1 MEFQEI
7 EETGA
12 VAIYFIEIGE
22 IRILRIV
29 LVLDQT
35 RLPAKWLKQNIKVA
49 FDNLPLPIKYLI
61 NLYFHHTV
69 IDIIRLRD
77 FGHPN
82 YDYRLSNSNCGS
94 LADDI
99 FYTLKDGK
107 RIDNFG
113 RFFFNNSSSI
123 LAFEIKNTNKEIEML
138 IQPQDLEYLVRDL
151 DRYSEIRIESNS
163 LSAQNVQE
171 YIGFLEYMKVSKKL
185 ENKMIK
191 IVLKLH
197 TSEN

>member
-7 EETGA
+7 EETVA
-12 VAIYFIEIGE
+12 VAIYFIEIE
-22 IRILRIV
+22 NIRILRIV
-29 LVLDQT
+29 LILNQT
-35 RLPAKWLKQNIKVA
+35 HIPAKWLKQNVNDA
-49 FDNLPLPIKYLI
+49 FDNLPLPLKYLI
-61 NLYFHHTV
+61 NRYFHHTV

-77 FGHPN
+77 CRHPD
-82 YDYRLSNSNCGS
+82 YDNRLSNSKCGS
-94 LADDI
+94 LTDEF
-99 FYTLKDGK
+99 FYSFKDGK

-123 LAFEIKNTNKEIEML
+123 LAFEIKNTNREIEML

-151 DRYSEIRIESNS
+151 DKFSEIRIESNS
-163 LSAQNVQE
+163 LSAQKFQE
-171 YIGFLEYMKVSKKL
+171 YIGFLDNIKISRKL

-197 TSEN
+197 TTEN

>member
-1 MEFQEI
+1 MSGAVAI
-7 EETGA
+7 ETGA
-12 VAIYFIEIGE
+12 VAIYFIEIGQV
-22 IRILRIV
+22 RILRIV
-29 LVLDQT
+29 LALDQT
-35 RLPAKWLKQNIKVA
+35 HMPAKWLKQNIKGA

-61 NLYFHHTV
+61 NRYFHHTV

-77 FGHPN
+77 LTNPDLDN
-82 YDYRLSNSNCGS
+82 RLSNTNCGT
-94 LADDI
+94 LNDDL
-99 FYTLKDGK
+99 FYKLKGGK

-151 DRYSEIRIESNS
+151 DRFSEIRIESNS
-163 LSAQNVQE
+163 MSAQDFQE
-171 YIGFLEYMKVSKKL
+171 YNGFLDYIKISRKL

-191 IVLKLH
+191 IVLKLNQA
-197 TSEN
+197 EN

>member
-1 MEFQEI
+1 MEYQEI
-7 EETGA
+7 GMSGA
-12 VAIYFIEIGE
+12 VAIYFVQIGT

-29 LVLDQT
+29 LILDQT
-35 RLPAKWLKQNIKVA
+35 QMPAKWLKQNIKGA

-61 NLYFHHTV
+61 NRYFHHTI
-69 IDIIRLRD
+69 IDIMRLRD
-77 FGHPN
+77 LTNPDLDN
-82 YDYRLSNSNCGS
+82 RLSNTNCGS
-94 LADDI
+94 FTDDI

-107 RIDNFG
+107 RIDKFG

-138 IQPQDLEYLVRDL
+138 IQPQDLEYLVKDL
-151 DRYSEIRIESNS
+151 DRYAEIRIESNS
-163 LSAQNVQE
+163 LSAQDFQE
-171 YIGFLEYMKVSKKL
+171 YIGFLEYIKVSQKM

-197 TSEN
+197 TTEN

>member
-1 MEFQEI
+1 MEYQEI

-12 VAIYFIEIGE
+12 VAIYIITIGE
-22 IRILRIV
+22 IRILRVV

-35 RLPAKWLKQNIKVA
+35 HMPAKWLKQNIKGA

-61 NLYFHHTV
+61 NRYFHHTV
-69 IDIIRLRD
+69 IDIMRLRD
-77 FGHPN
+77 LTN
-82 YDYRLSNSNCGS
+82 LDYNNRISNSNCGS
-94 LADDI
+94 LTDDI

-151 DRYSEIRIESNS
+151 DEYSEIRIESNS
-163 LSAQNVQE
+163 LSAKNFQE
-171 YIGFLEYMKVSKKL
+171 YIGFLDYIKISRKL
-185 ENKMIK
+185 ENRMIK

-197 TSEN
+197 HAEN

>member
-7 EETGA
+7 EETVA
-12 VAIYFIEIGE
+12 VAIYFIEIGN

-29 LVLDQT
+29 LILNQSPIPV
-35 RLPAKWLKQNIKVA
+35 KWLKQNVNDA
-49 FDNLPLPIKYLI
+49 FDNLPLPLKYLI
-61 NLYFHHTV
+61 NRYFHYTV

-77 FGHPN
+77 YRHPN
-82 YDYRLSNSNCGS
+82 YDNSLSNSKCGFIT
-94 LADDI
+94 DEV
-99 FYTLKDGK
+99 FYHLDGK

-123 LAFEIKNTNKEIEML
+123 LAFEIKNTNREIEML
-138 IQPQDLEYLVRDL
+138 IQPRDLEYLIRDL
-151 DRYSEIRIESNS
+151 DKFSEIRIESNS
-163 LSAQNVQE
+163 LSAQKFQE
-171 YIGFLEYMKVSKKL
+171 YIGFLDNIKISRKL

-197 TSEN
+197 TTEN

>member
-1 MEFQEI
+1 MEFQNI

-12 VAIYFIEIGE
+12 VAIYFIEIGK
-22 IRILRIV
+22 IRILRLV
-29 LVLDQT
+29 LVLYQT
-35 RLPAKWLKQNIKVA
+35 RLPTKWLKQNIKVA
-49 FDNLPLPIKYLI
+49 FNNLPLPIKYLI
-61 NLYFHHTV
+61 NRYFHHTV

-77 FGHPN
+77 FAHSN
-82 YDYRLSNSNCGS
+82 YDDRLSNSNCGS
-94 LADDI
+94 LTDDA

-123 LAFEIKNTNKEIEML
+123 LAFEIKNTDKEIEML

-151 DRYSEIRIESNS
+151 DRFSEIRIESNS
-163 LSAQNVQE
+163 LSAQKVQE
-171 YIGFLEYMKVSKKL
+171 YIGFLEYLKVSRKL

-197 TSEN
+197 ASEN